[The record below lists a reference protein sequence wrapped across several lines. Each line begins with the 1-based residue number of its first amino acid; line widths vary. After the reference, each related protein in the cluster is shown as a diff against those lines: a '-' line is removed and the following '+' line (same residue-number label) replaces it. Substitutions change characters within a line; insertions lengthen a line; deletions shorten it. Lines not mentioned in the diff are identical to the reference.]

1 MNDAIIRPRQGMQ
14 EPIFIQSFSGHHDT
28 MAPVYR
34 GEGAT
39 DVMYRIPVVE
49 EIPRAAVIADDIGLA
64 EYISLQ
70 NGFSRYTGG
79 QDPVYRCEALG
90 ADVSTRYNIDLLDA
104 KSHKT
109 VLRADFSKNRI
120 LTFGGIWLT
129 GMERFWFISETAQ
142 AFTSSAN
149 LEDAMHLLARKTT
162 YMTRMPLTVRV
173 WGHEVGTASPYQWVR
188 S

>member
-1 MNDAIIRPRQGMQ
+1 M
-14 EPIFIQSFSGHHDT
+14 
-28 MAPVYR
+28 
-34 GEGAT
+34 
-39 DVMYRIPVVE
+39 VMYRIPVVE

-109 VLRADFSKNRI
+109 VLRDDFQEPHPDIWWNMAHRHGEI
-120 LTFGGIWLT
+120 LVYFGD
-129 GMERFWFISETAQ
+129 AQ